1 VGTIGEVV
9 QAGTSLWGDYMS
21 AEAQKEA
28 AQAASRAQLQ
38 GIQMGIDEQRQGYA
52 DVKPMWDP
60 YREAGTTALGDLQR
74 MGAQGQFDR
83 PEWDYQYQGDVSQ
96 FLDPSAQ
103 FQQDQAARQMQSSFG
118 ADQYSG
124 AAMKALQDR
133 SQQMAQTDYGNAYGR
148 MTQDRAFNY
157 QDYMNQFQNQTAN
170 QQNQYDRL
178 AGMVNLGTQGTQ
190 ALTTARTGVANQV
203 SGLQQ
208 MGGQA
213 AGMGAAAPGLAAASQ
228 YQTFT
233 NPNVVGP
240 AVSGIERMFGGQQ
253 QQQQQPQQG
262 YNQYSYQ
269 MQNPMQQNLSPQMP
283 QGNI

>member
-1 VGTIGEVV
+1 MGTIGEIA
-9 QAGTSLWGDYMS
+9 QAGASLWGDYMS
-21 AEAQKEA
+21 AEAQKDAAEA
-28 AQAASRAQLQ
+28 ASQAQLR

-52 DVKPMWDP
+52 DIKPMWDP
-60 YREAGTTALGDLQR
+60 YRQAGATALGDLQR
-74 MGAQGQFDR
+74 MSAQGAFDR
-83 PEWDYQYQGDVSQ
+83 PEWDFQYQGDVGQ
-96 FLDPSAQ
+96 FLDPSMQ
-103 FQQDQAARQMQSSFG
+103 FQQEQATRQMQSSFG
-118 ADQYSG
+118 PDQYSG

-157 QDYMNQFQNQTAN
+157 QDYINQFKNQTAN
-170 QQNQYDRL
+170 QQNQYNRL
-178 AGMVNLGTQGTQ
+178 AGMANLGIQGAQ
-190 ALTTARTGVANQV
+190 ALTNARTGAANQV

-213 AGMGAAAPGLAAASQ
+213 AGMGAAAPGLASASH

-233 NPNVVGP
+233 NPNVMGP
-240 AVSGIERMFGGQQ
+240 AIAGIEGMFGGG
-253 QQQQQPQQG
+253 QQPQQG
-262 YNQYSYQ
+262 YNQYSYG